1 MAIEI
6 NSLSRGAL
14 QSAVKSTSANQ
25 TSPST
30 ASATRG
36 AATAQGDS
44 VSLTRSATQLQ
55 SLEHE
60 ISQMPVVDAQR
71 VESVQRAM
79 ATGSFIIDPENSAEN
94 LLFMERALP

>member
-14 QSAVKSTSANQ
+14 QNAVESTSASQ
-25 TSPST
+25 TSAST
-30 ASATRG
+30 ASGTRS
-36 AATAQGDS
+36 AATAQSDS

-71 VESVQRAM
+71 VESVQRAL

>member
-14 QSAVKSTSANQ
+14 QNAVESTSANQ
-25 TSPST
+25 TSASST
-30 ASATRG
+30 GGIRS
-36 AATAQGDS
+36 AATSQDDS

-55 SLEHE
+55 SLEQK
-60 ISQMPVVDAQR
+60 ISQMPVVDAQQ

-79 ATGSFIIDPENSAEN
+79 ATGSFNIDPEKSAEN

>member
-14 QSAVKSTSANQ
+14 QNAVESTSASQ
-25 TSPST
+25 TSAST
-30 ASATRG
+30 ANGTRS

-55 SLEHE
+55 SLEQE

-79 ATGSFIIDPENSAEN
+79 ATGSFVIDPENSAEN